1 MDHRSWLV
9 SQTAEWCE
17 YRNWEEI
24 GELFGAVLQKLVPE
38 TEPTGLRLREQPN
51 TLSGLKKVIAAM
63 TEGFPT

>member
-9 SQTAEWCE
+9 GETARWCE
-17 YRNWEEI
+17 DRSWEEI

-51 TLSGLKKVIAAM
+51 TLAGLQRVVETM
-63 TEGFPT
+63 TEGFPL